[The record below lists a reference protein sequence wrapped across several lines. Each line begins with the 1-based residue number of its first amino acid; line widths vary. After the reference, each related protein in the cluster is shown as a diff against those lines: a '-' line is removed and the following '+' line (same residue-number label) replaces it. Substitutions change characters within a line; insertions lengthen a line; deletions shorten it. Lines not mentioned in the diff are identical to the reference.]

1 MIIKN
6 ELPRLTVFSPNRK
19 DVLSTVAQPKHAKL
33 QYNFNAC
40 STIEFQID
48 KRILDTKTGEWIEN
62 PCYNDL
68 AENNLLYMANAS
80 NVFIIMVVLCWLM
93 VVINDTHY
101 QVKRCVLGMKIT
113 SFHTLN
119 SINHLFTTAL

>member
-1 MIIKN
+1 MIIKK
-6 ELPRLTVFSPNRK
+6 ELPRLTIFSPNRK

-40 STIEFQID
+40 STIEFQVD

-68 AENNLLYMANAS
+68 SENNLIYMANAS
-80 NVFIIMVVLCWLM
+80 NVFNYYGCPLLA
-93 VVINDTHY
+93 DGSY
-101 QVKRCVLGMKIT
+101 QRY
-113 SFHTLN
+113 
-119 SINHLFTTAL
+119 ALSGHRSNGAD